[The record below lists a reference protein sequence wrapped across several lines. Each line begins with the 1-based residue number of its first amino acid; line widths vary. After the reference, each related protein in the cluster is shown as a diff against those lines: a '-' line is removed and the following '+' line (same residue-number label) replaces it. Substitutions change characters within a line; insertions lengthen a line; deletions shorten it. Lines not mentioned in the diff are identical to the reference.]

1 MMDILVIATLICIA
15 AILLLVEL
23 FLIPGIS
30 IAGILSGICVC
41 YANFY
46 AFSHLGTWGGV
57 ITLGVSVVAGI
68 VSLVCFMRSKTL
80 DKIALK
86 ENITS
91 TIDRRAE
98 ESIQVGDTGVTTTR
112 LTLIGQAEI
121 NGVLVEVKSADGF
134 LNEKTPVVVSRIVDG
149 VIMVTEKK

>member
-57 ITLGVSVVAGI
+57 ITLGVSVV
-68 VSLVCFMRSKTL
+68 CFMRSKTL
-80 DKIALK
+80 GKIALK

-91 TIDRRAE
+91 TIGRRAE